1 MRVPIIAGN
10 WKMHKTVGEALALV
24 KELIPHVAQEE
35 AVEVVLCPPFT
46 ALHAVGQALAG
57 TRIALGAQNL
67 FWEEEG
73 AFTGEISPLMLRDV
87 GAKYVIVGH
96 SERRAYQRENDEE
109 VAKKLKA
116 AFRSGL
122 IPILCVGEHLAE
134 REAGQA
140 EAVVAAQLRAD
151 LALLK
156 AEEVEKLV
164 IAYEPIWAI
173 GTGRSAEPGDA
184 AQMAAFI
191 RREVG
196 RTFGEQAAEMLRIQY
211 GGSVSPANSRAFL
224 TQEGIDG
231 ALVGGASLKAESF
244 AAIVASAKK

>member
-24 KELIPHVAQEE
+24 RELIPHVGQEE

-46 ALHAVGQALAG
+46 ALHAVSQALAG
-57 TRIALGAQNL
+57 TKVALGAQNL
-67 FWEEEG
+67 FWEKEG

-96 SERRAYQRENDEE
+96 SERRVYQRESDEE

-122 IPILCVGEHLAE
+122 IPILCVGERLAE

-140 EAVVAAQLRAD
+140 EAVVAAQLKAD
-151 LALLK
+151 LALLG
-156 AEEVEKLV
+156 ADEVEKLV
-164 IAYEPIWAI
+164 IAYEPVWAI
-173 GTGRSAEPGDA
+173 GTGRSAEPDDA

-196 RTFGEQAAEMLRIQY
+196 RAFGEKAAETLRIQY

-224 TQEGIDG
+224 MQEGIDG